1 MKSIPIVA
9 VIVLLF
15 VGCNNSNKMSYAK
28 LNPNTIQDSIYP
40 GKRLMET
47 NCYAC
52 HNATTT
58 EENRIAPPM
67 IAIKRRY
74 ILKDTSKEAFIADMQ
89 NWVKN
94 PNEKDAKMFGAVRR
108 FGVMQKIPYPEETI
122 EKIAEY
128 IYDYDIEQ
136 PVWFEAH
143 YNKMRGNMFNNN
155 N

>member
-1 MKSIPIVA
+1 
-9 VIVLLF
+9 
-15 VGCNNSNKMSYAK
+15 
-28 LNPNTIQDSIYP
+28 
-40 GKRLMET
+40 
-47 NCYAC
+47 
-52 HNATTT
+52 
-58 EENRIAPPM
+58 M